1 MNRIR
6 LLSVGTLL
14 SVVFLAGPAVAQSGY
29 VLINRKPSGNIVN
42 PRIDLNAAPKAEL
55 MQRPG
60 IDDGVAEAIIAGRP
74 YEAVDE
80 LQSRKIVSAEAY
92 EVIRT
97 RLMVAKK

>member
-6 LLSVGTLL
+6 LLSVGMLL
-14 SVVFLAGPAVAQSGY
+14 SVVFLEGPAMAQSGY
-29 VLINRKPSGNIVN
+29 ALIDRKPSGNIVN
-42 PRIDLNAAPKAEL
+42 PRIDLKAAAKAEL
-55 MQRPG
+55 MQLPG
-60 IDDGVAEAIIAGRP
+60 IDEGVAEAIAGRP
-74 YEAVDE
+74 YETVDE